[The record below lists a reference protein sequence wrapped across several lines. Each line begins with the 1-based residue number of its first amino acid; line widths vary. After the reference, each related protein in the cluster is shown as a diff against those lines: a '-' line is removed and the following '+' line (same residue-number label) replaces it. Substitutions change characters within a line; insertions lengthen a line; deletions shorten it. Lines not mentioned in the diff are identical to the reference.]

1 MSSFFYF
8 FLNLPFELDRRQL
21 NDYFFYNK
29 MKTLQR
35 ERTPLYVSDAKNC
48 ARHMVRESL
57 DQILAGTFQIPS
69 HEQMISILERDF
81 EHSFDEFMARRKIMK
96 SHLSWSEEQIDDEL
110 ENQKIRYENELRVN
124 LRVAALNTIEE
135 IENLVKSLN
144 EAITKWKIEN
154 L

>member
-1 MSSFFYF
+1 
-8 FLNLPFELDRRQL
+8 
-21 NDYFFYNK
+21 

-48 ARHMVRESL
+48 ARHLVRESL
-57 DQILAGTFQIPS
+57 NQILAGTFEIPS
-69 HEQMISILERDF
+69 FEKMISILERDF
-81 EHSFDEFMARRKIMK
+81 DHTFDEFMARRKIMK
-96 SHLSWSEEQIDDEL
+96 SHISWNREQIDDEL
-110 ENQKIRYENELRVN
+110 EKQKIRFENELRVN

-144 EAITKWKIEN
+144 QAITEWKIEN

>member
-1 MSSFFYF
+1 
-8 FLNLPFELDRRQL
+8 
-21 NDYFFYNK
+21 

-57 DQILAGTFQIPS
+57 DQILAGTFEIPS
-69 HEQMISILERDF
+69 YEKMISILERDF
-81 EHSFDEFMARRKIMK
+81 EHTFDEFMARRKIMK
-96 SHLSWSEEQIDDEL
+96 SHISWGREQVDDEL

-144 EAITKWKIEN
+144 QAITEWKIEN

>member
-1 MSSFFYF
+1 
-8 FLNLPFELDRRQL
+8 
-21 NDYFFYNK
+21 

-57 DQILAGTFQIPS
+57 GQILAGTFEIPS
-69 HEQMISILERDF
+69 YEEMISILERDF
-81 EHSFDEFMARRKIMK
+81 EHTFDEFMARRKIMK
-96 SHLSWSEEQIDDEL
+96 SHISWDRDQIDDEL
-110 ENQKIRYENELRVN
+110 EKQKIRYENELRVN

-144 EAITKWKIEN
+144 QAVNKWKIEN

>member
-1 MSSFFYF
+1 
-8 FLNLPFELDRRQL
+8 
-21 NDYFFYNK
+21 

-48 ARHMVRESL
+48 ARHLVRESL
-57 DQILAGTFQIPS
+57 DQILAGTFEIPS
-69 HEQMISILERDF
+69 FEEMVSILERDF
-81 EHSFDEFMARRKIMK
+81 EHTFDEFMARRKIMK
-96 SHLSWSEEQIDDEL
+96 SHISWNRDQVDDEL
-110 ENQKIRYENELRVN
+110 EKQKIRYENELRVN

-144 EAITKWKIEN
+144 QAIAEWKIEN

>member
-1 MSSFFYF
+1 
-8 FLNLPFELDRRQL
+8 
-21 NDYFFYNK
+21 

-48 ARHMVRESL
+48 ARHLVRQSL
-57 DQILAGTFQIPS
+57 DQILAGTFEIPS
-69 HEQMISILERDF
+69 FEEMISILERDF
-81 EHSFDEFMARRKIMK
+81 DHTFDDFMARRKIMK
-96 SHLSWSEEQIDDEL
+96 SHISWSREQVDDEL
-110 ENQKIRYENELRVN
+110 EKQKIRYENELRVN

-144 EAITKWKIEN
+144 QAIAEWKIEN

>member
-1 MSSFFYF
+1 
-8 FLNLPFELDRRQL
+8 
-21 NDYFFYNK
+21 

-57 DQILAGTFQIPS
+57 DQILAGTFEIPS
-69 HEQMISILERDF
+69 YEEMIAIMERDF
-81 EHSFDEFMARRKIMK
+81 EHTFDEFMARRKIMK
-96 SHLSWSEEQIDDEL
+96 SHLSWTREQVDDEL
-110 ENQKIRYENELRVN
+110 EKQKIRFESELRVN

>member
-1 MSSFFYF
+1 
-8 FLNLPFELDRRQL
+8 
-21 NDYFFYNK
+21 

-35 ERTPLYVSDAKNC
+35 ERTPLFVSDAKNC

-57 DQILAGTFQIPS
+57 GQILAGTFEIPS
-69 HEQMISILERDF
+69 YEQMIAILERDF
-81 EHSFDEFMARRKIMK
+81 EHTFDEFMARRKIMK
-96 SHLSWSEEQIDDEL
+96 SHLSWTRDQIDDEL
-110 ENQKIRYENELRVN
+110 EKQKIRFESELRVN

-144 EAITKWKIEN
+144 QAITKWKIEN

>member
-1 MSSFFYF
+1 
-8 FLNLPFELDRRQL
+8 
-21 NDYFFYNK
+21 

-48 ARHMVRESL
+48 ARHMVRQSV

-69 HEQMISILERDF
+69 LEEMISILERDF
-81 EHSFDEFMARRKIMK
+81 EHTFDEFMARRKIMK
-96 SHLSWSEEQIDDEL
+96 SHISWSREQVDDEL
-110 ENQKIRYENELRVN
+110 EKQKIRYENELRVN
-124 LRVAALNTIEE
+124 LKVAALNTIEE

-144 EAITKWKIEN
+144 QAITEWKIEN

>member
-1 MSSFFYF
+1 
-8 FLNLPFELDRRQL
+8 
-21 NDYFFYNK
+21 

-69 HEQMISILERDF
+69 HEKMISILERDF

-96 SHLSWSEEQIDDEL
+96 SHLSWSERQIDDEV
-110 ENQKIRYENELRVN
+110 ENQKIRFENELRVN

-144 EAITKWKIEN
+144 QAISEWKIAN

>member
-1 MSSFFYF
+1 
-8 FLNLPFELDRRQL
+8 
-21 NDYFFYNK
+21 

-48 ARHMVRESL
+48 ARHLVRESL
-57 DQILAGTFQIPS
+57 NQILAGPFEIPS
-69 HEQMISILERDF
+69 YEEMISILERDF
-81 EHSFDEFMARRKIMK
+81 EHTFDEFMARRKIMK
-96 SHLSWSEEQIDDEL
+96 SHISWSREQVDDEL

-144 EAITKWKIEN
+144 QAITEWKIEN

>member
-1 MSSFFYF
+1 
-8 FLNLPFELDRRQL
+8 
-21 NDYFFYNK
+21 

-57 DQILAGTFQIPS
+57 GQILAGTFQIPS
-69 HEQMISILERDF
+69 YEDMITILERDF
-81 EHSFDEFMARRKIMK
+81 EHSFDEFMARRKIVK
-96 SHLSWSEEQIDDEL
+96 SHLSWSQEQIDNEL
-110 ENQKIRYENELRVN
+110 ENQKIRYENELQMN

-144 EAITKWKIEN
+144 QAITKWKVEN
-154 L
+154 I